1 MMTTEGKSSLQRAK
15 SQETRRA
22 DRGGKGDRSLRW
34 RKRWATARSS
44 SDGITR
50 ARAAAAAVV
59 VVAAAAVVVAV
70 VETEASPELE
80 QQ

>member
-1 MMTTEGKSSLQRAK
+1 MMTTEAESSLQRAK

-34 RKRWATARSS
+34 RKRWLTARSS

-50 ARAAAAAVV
+50 AGAAASAVV
-59 VVAAAAVVVAV
+59 VVAVAVVVE
-70 VETEASPELE
+70 ETVASPELE